1 MAPTNMERDT
11 MVDENPKTLIN
22 DIGDYLVEAA
32 EAWSQLINALLDSP
46 QIHQAVIAAHEES
59 KNKND
64 LSDLSTIVSMDVG
77 LSRLRYVSFL
87 ASPCT
92 FRRDS

>member
-1 MAPTNMERDT
+1 MAPLKKVEENA
-11 MVDENPKTLIN
+11 VADEQPKTLIN

-46 QIHQAVIAAHEES
+46 QIHQAVIAAHEEAR
-59 KNKND
+59 NKND

-77 LSRLRYVSFL
+77 LSKLRYVFFL
-87 ASPCT
+87 A
-92 FRRDS
+92 